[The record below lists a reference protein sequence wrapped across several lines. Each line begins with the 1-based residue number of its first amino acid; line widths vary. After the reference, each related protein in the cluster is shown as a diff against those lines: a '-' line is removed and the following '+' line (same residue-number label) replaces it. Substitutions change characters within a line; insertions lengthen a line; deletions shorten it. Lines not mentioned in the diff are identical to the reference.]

1 MFGLA
6 FFVRAKGN
14 RAVYLGVLVLFTV
27 LLGGTLYMIAD
38 LDSPFSGVNKLNPTE
53 MSRIQTSLET
63 SYTRL
68 APGTPLP
75 CTSDGVKLGT
85 CAGTS

>member
-1 MFGLA
+1 MTHTPADPQPDLPRGNSP
-6 FFVRAKGN
+6 KG
-14 RAVYLGVLVLFTV
+14 RISAATDRPGELPSR
-27 LLGGTLYMIAD
+27 
-38 LDSPFSGVNKLNPTE
+38 LDSPFSGVHKLNQTE

-75 CTSDGVKLGT
+75 CTSDSVQLGP
-85 CAGTS
+85 AREPS